1 MGEKGQFV
9 HLHVHSHY
17 SLLDGLSK
25 VPDLIAKAKE
35 QGSSALA
42 LTDHGVMYGT
52 IEFYEGCLK
61 AGIKPIIG
69 CEVYIVRGSL
79 TDKVPTA
86 TGKKDYFHLTL
97 LAYNYAGYLNLMK
110 ISTKAHVDGYY
121 YRPRIDY
128 DFLEQHAEGLVA
140 MSGCLR
146 GELPS
151 SILMGDE
158 KRVEELLAWHQ
169 RVFPNNY
176 YLELQH
182 HPHLPNQQKVNE
194 RLKEIA
200 RERSLPLVATCDSHY
215 LCADDSEAQDVLLC
229 VQTGAK
235 VTDEKRFSM
244 RGEIFDLT
252 DPKELADA
260 FSDVPE
266 ALSNTQ
272 KIADQCEVKLEL
284 GKIILPCF
292 DLPEGET
299 PQSRLLDMVANGT
312 RWRFGDNPSEEVK
325 QRLEY
330 ELSIIHQ
337 MKYESYFLVVS
348 DFINWSKERGIM
360 IGPGRGSGA
369 ASMVSYV
376 LNITDLNPLEYDLI
390 FERFLNPERIS
401 MPDFDID
408 FADDRRG
415 EAIEYVVNKYGKER
429 VAQIV
434 TFGTMAARAA
444 IRDTGRALG
453 FSYSEVDRI
462 AKLIPF
468 GVDLDEAMKNVD
480 ELRGLYDGDAK
491 IKGLVDLARK
501 LEGVVRHTSVHAAGV
516 VIADQDLVNYAP
528 LQTASK
534 GDISLVTQYSMSP
547 IEKLGLLKI
556 DFLGL
561 KNLTIIKNTLRIIR
575 KTREIDID
583 ISKLPLDDK
592 PTYQLLSKGLTTG
605 VFQLESD
612 GMKRNLQTLKPT
624 VFSDIIAM
632 VALYRPGPIEL
643 IPDFIDRKHGKK
655 KIEYLHPKL
664 EPILKETY
672 GIAVYQ
678 EQVLRIARDLCGFT
692 MGEAD
697 VLRKAIGKKNEA
709 LLLEQRRKFVDGG
722 LANGVG
728 QKVAE
733 RLFEFVEPFARY
745 GFNKAHASCYA
756 MIAYQ
761 TAYLKAHYPNEFL
774 AALMTSD
781 QGDLDKVAKNIAEA
795 ERMGIKVLPPSVN
808 ESFTDFAV
816 VKESGNIRFGLN
828 VIKNVGRKVSDL
840 IVEERKERGV
850 YSSLG
855 DFLNRVP
862 KDALNKKTLESLAK
876 AGALEEFGDRRELL
890 ENVEGMVEF
899 VARLHRTDNT
909 NQLGIFG
916 ESVMS
921 APTWQL
927 KPGQLST
934 EKERLAWEKELLG
947 TFVSKHPLKEI
958 GPQLAGLVTPIDTL
972 HESSDGKKVKLGGII
987 ASVQKVKTKTNDEMM
1002 FMRLEDLTG
1011 SLEVIIFPKILQAS
1025 RDLLTT
1031 DRVVVIEGKVN
1042 VKDRVSDED
1051 GEIVIRSEAKIVA
1064 ETIKEVTELSLAE
1077 LKRNQVVY
1085 PTHSVPVPIAL
1096 PVSDGGFRYQAGN
1109 LVVRLPKEFGAEKLK
1124 SLKQLLEQHP
1134 GEVGVEIEVFAK
1146 NIWQRLKTTT
1156 KVSQTKDLE
1165 RDLIRALAN

>member
-1 MGEKGQFV
+1 MKFV

-25 VPDLIAKAKE
+25 IPDLIAKAKE
-35 QGSSALA
+35 QGSNALA
-42 LTDHGVMYGT
+42 LTDHGVMYGV

-61 AGIKPIIG
+61 AGIKPIVG
-69 CEVYIVRGSL
+69 CEVYVVSGSL
-79 TDKVPTA
+79 SDKAPTA

-121 YRPRIDY
+121 YRPRIDH
-128 DFLEQHAEGLVA
+128 DFLEQHAEGLIA

-146 GELPS
+146 GELPAA
-151 SILMGDE
+151 ILADDE
-158 KRVEELLAWHQ
+158 RQIAKLLDWHQ
-169 RVFPNNY
+169 KVFPNNY

-182 HPHLPNQQKVNE
+182 HPNIANQQRVNE
-194 RLKEIA
+194 RLKSIA
-200 RERSLPLVATCDSHY
+200 RERGLPLVATCDSHY
-215 LCADDSEAQDVLLC
+215 LCADDVEAHDVLLC

-235 VTDEKRFSM
+235 VTDETRFSM
-244 RGEIFDLT
+244 RNEVFDLT
-252 DPKELADA
+252 DPEELIKA
-260 FSDVPE
+260 FNDVPE
-266 ALSNTQ
+266 AISNTQ
-272 KIADQCEVKLEL
+272 KIADQCEVKIDL
-284 GKIILPCF
+284 GKIVLPKF

-299 PQSRLLDMVANGT
+299 LRGRLLAMVEVGT
-312 RWRFGDNPSEEVK
+312 KRRFGDNPSEAVK
-325 QRLEY
+325 QRLDY
-330 ELSIIHQ
+330 ELSVICQ
-337 MKYESYFLVVS
+337 MNYESYFLVVA
-348 DFINWSKERGIM
+348 DFIHWAKDQGIVV
-360 IGPGRGSGA
+360 GPGRGSGA

-376 LNITDLNPLEYDLI
+376 LDITDLNPLEYDLI

-415 EAIEYVVNKYGKER
+415 EVIEYVVGKYGKNR

-434 TFGTMAARAA
+434 TFGTMAARASV
-444 IRDTGRALG
+444 RDTGRALG
-453 FSYSEVDRI
+453 FSYAEVDRI

-468 GVDLDEAMKNVD
+468 GASLSEAIKSVD
-480 ELRGLYDGDAK
+480 ELKGLYERDAK
-491 IKGLVDLARK
+491 VKKLIDLAKK

-516 VIADQDLVNYAP
+516 VIADKDLVNYTP

-534 GDISLVTQYSMSP
+534 GDISLVTQYSMFP

-561 KNLTIIKNTLRIIR
+561 KNLTIIKNALRIIR
-575 KTREIDID
+575 KTKGVELDIA
-583 ISKLPLDDK
+583 KLPLDDK

-612 GMKRNLQTLKPT
+612 GMKRNLQLLKPMAL
-624 VFSDIIAM
+624 SDIIAM

-643 IPDFIDRKHGKK
+643 IPEFIDRKNGKH

-697 VLRKAIGKKNEA
+697 VLRKAIGKKIGS
-709 LLLEQRRKFVDGG
+709 LLLEQKKKFIEGG
-722 LANGVG
+722 VANGVTRS
-728 QKVAE
+728 VAE
-733 RLFEFVEPFARY
+733 KLFEFVEPFARY
-745 GFNKAHASCYA
+745 GFNKAHASCYG

-761 TAYLKAHYPNEFL
+761 TAYLKTHYPNEFL

-795 ERMGIKVLPPSVN
+795 EHMKIKVLPPSVN

-816 VKESGNIRFGLN
+816 VKDTGNIRFGLN

-840 IVEERKERGV
+840 VVEERKTNGIYVNLE
-850 YSSLG
+850 
-855 DFLNRVP
+855 DFLKRVP

-876 AGALEEFGDRRELL
+876 AGALDDFGDRRQLFD
-890 ENVEGMVEF
+890 NVESMVEF
-899 VARLHRTDNT
+899 VNRLYRTGDID
-909 NQLGIFG
+909 QLGIFG
-916 ESVMS
+916 ADV
-921 APTWQL
+921 APATVWQL
-927 KPGQLST
+927 KPGPLST

-947 TFVSKHPLKEI
+947 TFVSKHPLKEL
-958 GPQLAGLVTPIDTL
+958 GPKLAEFVTPINSL
-972 HESSDGKKVKLGGII
+972 HEDSDNKQVKVGGII
-987 ASVQKVKTKTNDEMM
+987 ASIQKVKTRTNDEMM

-1011 SLEVIIFPKILQAS
+1011 SLEVIVFPKVLQAV
-1025 RDLLTT
+1025 RNLLTT
-1031 DRVVVIEGKVN
+1031 DRVVVIEGRVN

-1051 GEIVIRSEAKIVA
+1051 GEIIIRSEAKIIA

-1077 LKRNQVVY
+1077 LKQ
-1085 PTHSVPVPIAL
+1085 AL
-1096 PVSDGGFRYQAGN
+1096 PQRQSNGGAIPAPAPVNANRYFRYRAGN
-1109 LVVRLPKEFGAEKLK
+1109 LIVRLPREFGAEKLK

-1156 KVSQTKDLE
+1156 KITQTRELE
-1165 RDLIRALAN
+1165 RDLIRELTN